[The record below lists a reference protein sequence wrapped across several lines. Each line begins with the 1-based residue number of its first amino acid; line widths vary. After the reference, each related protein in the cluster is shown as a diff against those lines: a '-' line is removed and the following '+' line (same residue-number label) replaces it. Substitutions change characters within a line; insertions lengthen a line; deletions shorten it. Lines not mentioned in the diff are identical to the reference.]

1 MNNRERM
8 RSSNRHAVEHLLEDG
23 HYDIWL
29 KPHVKNKDRIYHPD
43 GNYWQTDLWNMWD
56 GISWKDNELWFLAI
70 NTNKWH
76 SEKAIRS
83 WLQNREGVHAL
94 AINVRTNPIKVN
106 VRKY

>member
-29 KPHVKNKDRIYHPD
+29 KPHVKNKDRIYHPN

-56 GISWKDNELWFLAI
+56 GISWKDNELFFLAI
-70 NTNKWH
+70 KTNKWH
-76 SEKAIRS
+76 SHKDIQN
-83 WLQNREGVHAL
+83 WLQDREGVNAL
-94 AINVRTNPIKVN
+94 AINDKTKPIRVET
-106 VRKY
+106 RKY